1 MSEQILSEAEYDAI
15 TQAAAQWCMR
25 LHEPDC
31 SDAERLAFQQWHDA
45 DPLHAFEYEA
55 MREIWEVA
63 DHLPHSALTTAPA
76 PASAPAPVKPV
87 PRRGWQQYGVAAA
100 IALCALPLAAYSG
113 WELGW
118 LPSSYQRFE
127 AGDSLRKVTLAD
139 GTEVELNLGSALSY
153 SDYKDQRRVNLKK
166 GEAFF
171 KVSHDA
177 SHPFVVKAADGQV
190 KVTGTQFNVWMYEDQ
205 VRVTL
210 LQGSVLVSS
219 NTALPGEG
227 FRLEP
232 GMQASYKGGD
242 FQPQISQTY
251 SQDSSLAWRNGKLV
265 LNNLAL
271 SDALP
276 LINRYLDSPV
286 QVADSST
293 GKIRVGGI
301 YNTREIKSLLTSL
314 PKVLPVYLTR
324 NRDGNPVINSLP
336 QSPPES

>member
-1 MSEQILSEAEYDAI
+1 
-15 TQAAAQWCMR
+15 
-25 LHEPDC
+25 
-31 SDAERLAFQQWHDA
+31 
-45 DPLHAFEYEA
+45 
-55 MREIWEVA
+55 
-63 DHLPHSALTTAPA
+63 
-76 PASAPAPVKPV
+76 
-87 PRRGWQQYGVAAA
+87 
-100 IALCALPLAAYSG
+100 
-113 WELGW
+113 
-118 LPSSYQRFE
+118 
-127 AGDSLRKVTLAD
+127 
-139 GTEVELNLGSALSY
+139 
-153 SDYKDQRRVNLKK
+153 
-166 GEAFF
+166 
-171 KVSHDA
+171 
-177 SHPFVVKAADGQV
+177 
-190 KVTGTQFNVWMYEDQ
+190 
-205 VRVTL
+205 
-210 LQGSVLVSS
+210 VLVSS

>member
-25 LHEPDC
+25 LHEADC

-63 DHLPHSALTTAPA
+63 DQLPPSTLAPT
-76 PASAPAPVKPV
+76 PVKLA
-87 PRRGWQQYGVAAA
+87 PRRTWQHYGVAAA
-100 IALCALPLAAYSG
+100 VALCALPLAAYSG

-118 LPSSYQRFE
+118 LPSSYERFE
-127 AGDSLRKVTLAD
+127 AGDSLRNVTLAD
-139 GTEVELNLGSALSY
+139 GSQVELNLGSSLTY
-153 SDYKDQRRVNLKK
+153 SNYKDQRRVTLKK

-171 KVSHDA
+171 RVSHDS
-177 SHPFVVKAADGQV
+177 SHPFVVKAAHGQV

-210 LQGSVLVSS
+210 LQGSVLVTS

-232 GMQASYKGGD
+232 GMQARYKDGD
-242 FQPQISQTY
+242 YAPQISQTY
-251 SQDSSLAWRNGKLV
+251 SNDSSLAWRNGKLV
-265 LNNLAL
+265 LDNLAL

-276 LINRYLDSPV
+276 LINRYLDTPV
-286 QVADSST
+286 QLADNST

-324 NRDGNPVINSLP
+324 NREGNPVINSLP
-336 QSPPES
+336 QSPPKS